1 MRKSPC
7 PPTGADKAPREP
19 LRDAA
24 DGSEPLRLLQEWR
37 ALDMSLQSM
46 RASAAR
52 SLAAEAE
59 LADMLRTLE
68 SAQRQLAR
76 DMAEAP
82 AEGRDDAPR
91 VRRLAA
97 QSLVEACR
105 GRRA

>member
-1 MRKSPC
+1 MQKSPC

-52 SLAAEAE
+52 SDPLPFDSD
-59 LADMLRTLE
+59 LI
-68 SAQRQLAR
+68 
-76 DMAEAP
+76 
-82 AEGRDDAPR
+82 G
-91 VRRLAA
+91 
-97 QSLVEACR
+97 VEA
-105 GRRA
+105 GAAVFLDSK